1 MLLTISSFYLK
12 NTSLY
17 LANAGVPLFTQ
28 SIFYQVLLLIPIV
41 AIEAYVHKKLLETS
55 IVKAGW
61 VALGTNVVSTIGGVL
76 FVLPIGAFIGTI
88 VFGSTVPVQGDSF
101 PFQPLEIIV
110 TLIPMFL
117 FSVALESFIGSFS
130 LKKIEKR
137 KVKQSFLIAN
147 AFTYSMLEIFAITR
161 LVKGYIEGRG

>member
-1 MLLTISSFYLK
+1 MQISINFMLLTISSFYIK

-55 IVKAGW
+55 IVKAVW

-101 PFQPLEIIV
+101 PFLPLEIIV
-110 TLIPMFL
+110 TLIPMFYFL
-117 FSVALESFIGSFS
+117 LRWNHLSVLLV
-130 LKKIEKR
+130 LKNLR
-137 KVKQSFLIAN
+137 K
-147 AFTYSMLEIFAITR
+147 ER
-161 LVKGYIEGRG
+161 